1 MLPDMVSE
9 MVGDDGRGRIRNVVE
24 VVTIKDCFQKW

>member
-1 MLPDMVSE
+1 MLAVVSE

-24 VVTIKDCFQKW
+24 VVKMKDCYQKW

>member
-1 MLPDMVSE
+1 MLAEMVSE

-24 VVTIKDCFQKW
+24 VVPMKDCYQKW